1 MKGSINMKII
11 IDGCEVE
18 IKAKSAGKNQYN
30 ETDTMFVLNTLTM
43 LAYEAS
49 RGYDN
54 VGCNHLAND
63 ARNLANTIYDLL
75 DKNGYYK

>member
-1 MKGSINMKII
+1 MKII

-18 IKAKSAGKNQYN
+18 IKAKSAGKKRYN

-49 RGYDN
+49 HGYDN

>member
-1 MKGSINMKII
+1 MKII
-11 IDGCEVE
+11 INGCEVE
-18 IKAKSAGKNQYN
+18 IKAKSAGKKRYN

-54 VGCNHLAND
+54 VGCDHLAND
-63 ARNLANTIYDLL
+63 ARNLANTIYDSL
-75 DKNGYYK
+75 DKNDYYK

>member
-1 MKGSINMKII
+1 MKII

-18 IKAKSAGKNQYN
+18 IKAKKSGKNQYN

-63 ARNLANTIYDLL
+63 ARNLADTIYDLL
-75 DKNGYYK
+75 DKNGYYGYYK

>member
-1 MKGSINMKII
+1 MKII

-18 IKAKSAGKNQYN
+18 ITAKKAGKKRYN

-49 RGYDN
+49 RGYAN
-54 VGCNHLAND
+54 AGCNHLAND
-63 ARNLANTIYDLL
+63 TRNLADTIYDLL
-75 DKNGYYK
+75 DKNGYYR

>member
-11 IDGCEVE
+11 IDGYEVE
-18 IKAKSAGKNQYN
+18 IKAKKAGKNRCN
-30 ETDTMFVLNTLTM
+30 DTDTMFVLNTLTM

-54 VGCNHLAND
+54 AGCNHLAND
-63 ARNLANTIYDLL
+63 ARNIADTIYDLL
-75 DKNGYYK
+75 DKNGHYR

>member
-30 ETDTMFVLNTLTM
+30 KTDTMFVLNTLAS
-43 LAYEAS
+43 LAFKAS
-49 RGYDN
+49 FSYDKEGY
-54 VGCNHLAND
+54 VHLAND
-63 ARNLANTIYDLL
+63 ASNLANTIYDLL